1 MSPENILF
9 FSLAFCAFCGTLFGI
24 YAGCTMASKE
34 WHNDERMKA
43 VMIAITY
50 IPLSFALFS
59 AGMLLISHLI

>member
-1 MSPENILF
+1 
-9 FSLAFCAFCGTLFGI
+9 
-24 YAGCTMASKE
+24 MALEE

-59 AGMLLISHLI
+59 AGVLLISHLI

>member
-1 MSPENILF
+1 MSPENIF
-9 FSLAFCAFCGTLFGI
+9 IFSLAFCAFCGTLFGI
-24 YAGCTMASKE
+24 YAVCTMASEE